1 MKAHEAYSVLITD
14 EKGRRGT
21 GTLFY
26 TEGSRFFYV
35 LTCAHVLYTT
45 ESVSLHILIPTAGD
59 PEEKTVTATKAQF
72 RFSPIDEPTVI
83 GDQSTHTCDIAII
96 ECELRDLPIQ
106 PTSYSIYPMTNR
118 ERVLALGYPQGNGP
132 LYYQQ
137 DNLSA
142 TVEKI
147 LNGENY
153 FLIRVD
159 ESFLNAADRESEL
172 KGFSGSPVWDEAKL
186 DENLFLFGG
195 LIAAGMGTNA
205 SRGRVNVMNARYVQS
220 LMYQEF
226 GILMENRIPNVSD
239 NEVAPG
245 YEEPMETPD
254 QMIIRDSWIENERR
268 KGQTYVDGLQ
278 LQKAIDV
285 TRKAIENSEFQ
296 KCTIEQR
303 YKIYAVLLEAYRL
316 ARDFEV
322 YDRISDEM
330 HRAGI
335 NSEREDIIEAV
346 RYYEALD
353 NDKAEEFAQKALGR
367 NPHGNEERV
376 LMAAIRASKNEDAD
390 ISILSEFIGSN
401 DQLLIKPKDEREE
414 EFLYQVL
421 GFVFGNRFKETGRAI
436 RCLNKSFQIGGNYI
450 ILESLAVFYYL
461 HSLRD
466 AYLEEGKDRI
476 DPFRIDQ
483 DAIDKGRDAFLRVLA
498 VADDMWLKGTIRRV
512 GPLMFKCFYFM
523 HDNFRIYKH
532 YHDMMR
538 YFEFPDQEMLR
549 DIQICYLEVATL
561 KEQVDLNEYKGL
573 TEHDKKFFELTDL
586 LRIPL
591 MMFHDGINC
600 PAPISEAELLR
611 IIDEGERQLQELIDT
626 QTDDRLGFDKIHED
640 FINLY
645 GNGILRYHWMAISEV
660 KRHAEAIVHP
670 LETEVLE
677 LYIRELELE
686 DFATSE
692 QEFIRYFESRRDVIS
707 FNQLC
712 HFYTRHGKIEKTKE
726 LYDSVFDERRFLIE
740 NQSEYFY
747 REYILFYI
755 EHGYDL
761 TAPLRCYVEH
771 SEEIKDYYLK
781 MLFEMDLNF
790 ASVTFNNPDYML
802 EKAKILLDEGIIDAQ
817 DYNRRCLII
826 NMLNCR
832 PKEAE
837 KFADPTHE
845 ANPLLASEYERMLFI
860 WKGHYVEPN
869 AHWDSMQKWSI
880 EQLKNIYASEAW
892 QKPVKAIMDRCRT
905 GNRKAIV
912 VDLWAIYFLQK
923 IHLPAIMNYFE
934 KVYITH
940 GTISMALQEINRV
953 NDDDIRRALRNFQTA
968 GNIIIQS
975 PTMKD
980 QLVVR
985 SPGVQYMEI
994 HQALLLA
1001 DILDC
1006 PAFVGEFRY
1015 PIPDR
1020 FKGSIIRPHHFVEM
1034 CRYMEGV
1041 LMLEEKPGS

>member
-1 MKAHEAYSVLITD
+1 MEKHEAYSVLITD
-14 EKGRRGT
+14 DKGRRGT

-26 TEGSRFFYV
+26 SEGLRSFYV
-35 LTCAHVLYTT
+35 LTCAHVIYTS
-45 ESVSLHILIPTAGD
+45 ERVLIHILIPTTGD

-72 RFSPIDEPTVI
+72 HFSPIDEPTVI
-83 GDQSTHTCDIAII
+83 GDQSIHTCDIAII
-96 ECELRDLPIQ
+96 ECELDDLPLRA
-106 PTSYSIYPMTNR
+106 TRYSIYPMTNR
-118 ERVLALGYPQGNGP
+118 ERVMALGYPQGGGP

-142 TVEKI
+142 TVEKV
-147 LNGENY
+147 LDGENY

-159 ESFLNAADRESEL
+159 EPFLNSADREAEL
-172 KGFSGSPVWDEAKL
+172 KGFSGSPVWDEAML
-186 DENLFLFGG
+186 DDHLHLFGG
-195 LIAAGMGTNA
+195 LIAVGMGTNIR
-205 SRGRVNVMNARYVQS
+205 RGRINVMNARYVQS

-226 GILMENRIPNVSD
+226 GILMENRIPNVSE

-245 YEEPMETPD
+245 YEEPIETPD
-254 QMIIRDSWIENERR
+254 QVAIRDSWIEHERR

-285 TRKAIENSEFQ
+285 TRKTIENTEFQ
-296 KCTIEQR
+296 KCTVEQK
-303 YKIYAVLLEAYRL
+303 YNIYAVLLEAYRL
-316 ARDFEV
+316 ARDFEI
-322 YDRISDEM
+322 YDQISEEM
-330 HRAGI
+330 HQAGI
-335 NSEREDIIEAV
+335 SSEREDITEAV

-353 NDKAEEFAQKALGR
+353 NDQAEEYAQKALER
-367 NPHGNEERV
+367 NPCGNEERV
-376 LMAAIRASKNEDAD
+376 LMAVIRASKNGEAD

-414 EFLYQVL
+414 EFLYQIL

-466 AYLEEGKDRI
+466 AYIEEGKDRI

-483 DAIDKGRDAFLRVLA
+483 DAIDKGRDAFLRVLT
-498 VADDMWLKGTIRRV
+498 VADEMWLKGTIRRA

-523 HDNFRIYKH
+523 HDNFRVYKH
-532 YHDMMR
+532 YHDMMK

-561 KEQVDLNEYKGL
+561 KEQVDLKEYKGL
-573 TEHDKKFFELTDL
+573 TEHDRKFFELTNL

-591 MMFHDGINC
+591 MMFNEGISV
-600 PAPISEAELLR
+600 PAPIKEGELLKL
-611 IIDEGERQLQELIDT
+611 ISEGERLLQELIDT

-660 KRHAEAIVHP
+660 KRHAEAVVHP
-670 LETEVLE
+670 LEAEVLE
-677 LYIRELELE
+677 LYVRELESG
-686 DFATSE
+686 DFASSE
-692 QEFIRYFESRRDVIS
+692 QAYIRYFESKRDVIS

-712 HFYTRHGKIEKTKE
+712 HFYTRHGRIEKTKE
-726 LYDSVFDERRFLIE
+726 LYDSVFNERRFLIE

-771 SEEIKDYYLK
+771 GEEIKDYYLK

-790 ASVTFNNPDYML
+790 ASVTFNDPDYML
-802 EKAKILLDEGIIDAQ
+802 DNAKILLDEGIIDAQ
-817 DYNRRCLII
+817 DYNRRGLII

-837 KFADPTHE
+837 KFADPMHE
-845 ANPLLASEYERMLFI
+845 ANPSLASEYERMLFV
-860 WKGHYVEPN
+860 WKGHNVVPN
-869 AHWDSMQKWSI
+869 VRWNSMQKWSI
-880 EQLKNIYASEAW
+880 EQLNKIYASEVW
-892 QKPVKAIMDRCRT
+892 QKPVKEIMDRCRT
-905 GNRKAIV
+905 GNRKAII

-923 IHLPAIMNYFE
+923 IHLPVIMNYFE

-940 GTISMALQEINRV
+940 DTISMALQEINKV
-953 NDDDIRRALRNFQTA
+953 NDDDIRRALINFQMA

-985 SPGVQYMEI
+985 APGFQYMEI

-1020 FKGSIIRPHHFVEM
+1020 FKDRIIRPYHFAEM
-1034 CRYMEGV
+1034 YRYMEGV
-1041 LMLEEKPGS
+1041 LMLEEKSGN

>member
-1 MKAHEAYSVLITD
+1 MEKHEAYSVLITD
-14 EKGRRGT
+14 DKGRRGT

-26 TEGSRFFYV
+26 SGGSRSFYV
-35 LTCAHVLYTT
+35 LTCAHVIYTS
-45 ESVSLHILIPTAGD
+45 EKVMIHILIPTSGD
-59 PEEKTVTATKAQF
+59 PKQKTVTATKDQF
-72 RFSPIDEPTVI
+72 HFSPIDEPTVI
-83 GDQSTHTCDIAII
+83 GDQSIHTCDIAII
-96 ECELRDLPIQ
+96 ECELSDFSIQ

-137 DNLSA
+137 DNLNA
-142 TVEKI
+142 TVEKV
-147 LNGENY
+147 LDGENY

-159 ESFLNAADRESEL
+159 ESFLNAADREAEL
-172 KGFSGSPVWDEAKL
+172 KGFSGSPVWDEAML
-186 DENLFLFGG
+186 HEQRLLFGG
-195 LIAAGMGTNA
+195 LIAIGMGSNI
-205 SRGRVNVMNARYVQS
+205 SRGRINVMNAKYVQS

-226 GILMENRIPNVSD
+226 GILMENRIPNVSE

-245 YEEPMETPD
+245 YGGQIDTPD
-254 QMIIRDSWIENERR
+254 QVAIRDSWIENERR

-285 TRKAIENSEFQ
+285 TRRTIENTEFQ
-296 KCTIEQR
+296 KCTIKQK

-316 ARDFEV
+316 ARDFEI
-322 YDRISDEM
+322 YDQINEEM
-330 HRAGI
+330 HQAGI
-335 NSEREDIIEAV
+335 RSEREDFIEAV

-353 NDKAEEFAQKALGR
+353 NDKAEEFAQKALER
-367 NPHGNEERV
+367 NPCGNEERV

-498 VADDMWLKGTIRRV
+498 VADEMWLKGTIRRV

-532 YHDMMR
+532 YHDMMK

-573 TEHDKKFFELTDL
+573 TEHDRKFFELTNL

-591 MMFHDGINC
+591 MMFSEGISVT
-600 PAPISEAELLR
+600 APITEGELLK
-611 IIDEGERQLQELIDT
+611 IISEGEKRLQELIDT
-626 QTDDRLGFDKIHED
+626 QRDDRLGFDKIHEN

-645 GNGILRYHWMAISEV
+645 GNGILRYRWMSISEV
-660 KRHAEAIVHP
+660 KRHSMAIVHP
-670 LETEVLE
+670 LETETLE
-677 LYIRELELE
+677 LYIRELESD
-686 DFATSE
+686 DFAASE
-692 QEFIRYFESRRDVIS
+692 QDYIRYFESKRDVIS

-712 HFYTRHGKIEKTKE
+712 HFYNRHGKIEKTKE

-755 EHGYDL
+755 AHGYDL
-761 TAPLRCYVEH
+761 TAPLKCYVDH
-771 SEEIKDYYLK
+771 GDEIKNYYLK
-781 MLFEMDLNF
+781 MLLEMDLNF

-802 EKAKILLDEGIIDAQ
+802 DNVKILLDEGLIDIQ

-832 PKEAE
+832 PQEAE

-869 AHWDSMQKWSI
+869 LHWNSMQKWTV
-880 EQLKNIYASEAW
+880 EQLDKVYAGELW
-892 QKPVKAIMDRCRT
+892 QKSVKEIMERS
-905 GNRKAIV
+905 GIENRKTIV
-912 VDLWAIYFLQK
+912 VDLWAIYYLQK
-923 IHLPAIMNYFE
+923 VCFLEIMNYFE

-940 GTISMALQEINRV
+940 DTISMALQEINKV
-953 NDDDIRRALRNFQTA
+953 NDDDIRRALFNFQRA
-968 GNIIIQS
+968 GNVIIQS
-975 PTMKD
+975 PTIKD
-980 QLVVR
+980 QLEVR
-985 SPGVQYMEI
+985 SPGFKYMEI

-1001 DILDC
+1001 EILDC

-1015 PIPDR
+1015 PIPER
-1020 FKGSIIRPHHFVEM
+1020 FKERIIRPNHFIEIYNHM
-1034 CRYMEGV
+1034 
-1041 LMLEEKPGS
+1041 PN